1 MSTESTEA
9 IAQDKELTAAE
20 GTNPQAEEATSQPNP
35 VDNTEDWFKQAAVYQ
50 PLSEETSAETQ
61 ASAGV
66 EAPAQP
72 VAGETPPQEEGAE
85 EPGSEPAQVMGESD
99 DQYRRRVRT
108 TDPMLAEVL
117 KLQAE
122 DPDTPF
128 DQLQAQAKRNIA
140 RQIGVELPEAE
151 AEQFAAEESQDDGRP
166 KTLAELESRLDQ
178 LMEEKV
184 QAMEVEYDL
193 KKAGQIEREMH
204 QLEKYGKTLGER
216 ERHAQTQEQTH
227 RANAFQGATDKAIS
241 YYPDAAVEGS
251 ALHTEILRLDKI
263 MRDTEDSR
271 VSSPEYPW
279 KLVKLAAANRN
290 VAPVDPN
297 ASKEQPAQSPT
308 KAVAPTKSAAP
319 IAPGNARNDAPQPP
333 GPDPLQGVQN
343 EADYWNAAQ
352 ALREGK
358 LSLSNG

>member
-9 IAQDKELTAAE
+9 RAQDKETTGAEGITPAAE
-20 GTNPQAEEATSQPNP
+20 DKSQPDQF
-35 VDNTEDWFKQAAVYQ
+35 DNTEDWFKQAAVYQ
-50 PLSEETSAETQ
+50 PPSEETPAEPQ
-61 ASAGV
+61 ASAEG
-66 EAPAQP
+66 EASAQP
-72 VAGETPPQEEGAE
+72 EAGEKPPQENVEE
-85 EPGSEPAQVMGESD
+85 EPGEEPAQVEGESD

-122 DPDTPF
+122 DPNAPF

-140 RQIGVELPEAE
+140 RQIGVEIPEAE
-151 AEQFAAEESQDDGRP
+151 AEQFDAEESQDDGRP
-166 KTLAELESRLDQ
+166 KTLAELESLLDQ

-184 QAMEVEYDL
+184 HAMEVDYDL
-193 KKAGQIEREMH
+193 KKAGQIERQMH
-204 QLEKYGKTLGER
+204 QLEKYGKTLGEL
-216 ERHAQTQEQTH
+216 ERQAQTQEQTQ
-227 RANAFQGATDKAIS
+227 RAEDFQEATDKAI

-251 ALHTEILRLDKI
+251 SLHTEILRLDKI

-271 VSSPEYPW
+271 VSSPDYPW

-297 ASKEQPAQSPT
+297 ASKETPAQRT
-308 KAVAPTKSAAP
+308 KTAAPTKSAAP

-333 GPDPLQGVQN
+333 GPDPIAGVQN
-343 EADYWNAAQ
+343 EADYWNAAE